1 MSDQPSPPAPR
12 APAPAADPP
21 RKLPRTGK
29 PPGPPRPRRG
39 VLAPL
44 ALVLALL
51 ALAGVALGGWQW
63 WQARQ
68 GRQHDA
74 DALAAM
80 QKQVQS
86 IQAEVDRRQQQQ
98 AQQWQAANA
107 ANRALGQQVEGWS
120 ERTRNLEGA
129 VADLVRHDRSGR
141 RTLLLDQAEMLLR
154 MGQQRYTLFHDGD
167 GALKALALADQTLAA
182 VDDPALS
189 GVRQTLAAERKALAT
204 IHPASRASDLAAL
217 ARLRG
222 TIATLPLKS
231 LDDHQASRA
240 PQGFWQRLWHALSTT
255 VVVRHVGKSPQG
267 LADARLTRQLAALDV
282 AQAEAARLAWDSGA
296 SHAALERVA
305 QALDTVFDT
314 HDAAVR
320 KARASVARLLDEP
333 QARAP
338 ELGQALRELR
348 NLRAVQGGQAPVP
361 LPAVPASVPASPAS
375 AGATPARAGSSA

>member
-1 MSDQPSPPAPR
+1 MSDQASKSASG
-12 APAPAADPP
+12 APAPASDSPGKP
-21 RKLPRTGK
+21 PRTGK
-29 PPGPPRPRRG
+29 PSTRPARPRRG

-51 ALAGVALGGWQW
+51 ALAGVAFGGWQW

-68 GRQHDA
+68 GRQNDA
-74 DALAAM
+74 DSLAALR
-80 QKQVQS
+80 QQVQS
-86 IQAEVDRRQQQQ
+86 IQAQVDSRQQRQ
-98 AQQWQAANA
+98 AQEWQAASA
-107 ANRALGQQVEGWS
+107 ANQALRQQVEGWS

-154 MGQQRYTLFHDGD
+154 MGQQRYTLFHDGA

-189 GVRQTLAAERKALAT
+189 GVRQTLDAERKTLAAT
-204 IHPASRASDLAAL
+204 HPASRAADLATL

-222 TIATLPLKS
+222 TIATLPLKP
-231 LDDHQASRA
+231 LDDQADKA
-240 PQGFWQRLWHALSTT
+240 PRGFWQRLWHALSTA

-267 LADARLTRQLAALDV
+267 LADAHLTRQLAALDV

-305 QALDTVFDT
+305 RALDTAFDT

-320 KARASVARLLDEP
+320 KARADVARLLDEP

-348 NLRAVQGGQAPVP
+348 NLRAVQDGQAPAT
-361 LPAVPASVPASPAS
+361 LPSAPASAPAPPAPAGAVPAR
-375 AGATPARAGSSA
+375 TGSSA